1 MSEAIRLLLIDD
13 DEDDYV
19 ITKDLLNEI
28 EGKQHLLDWVPDYQK
43 AVEAIKRQIHDVY
56 LVDYRLSSGTGLDL
70 LLEANKSGCDAPI
83 IFLTG
88 QGDRQIDMKAMEA
101 GAADYL
107 VKGQINA
114 SVLERSIRYAI
125 QRWKMKQAIGKA
137 EKLKTAQELAGAVCH
152 EFSQPLQILSL
163 SLMMLKENP
172 TEITHVETSQQ
183 MIDRIADL
191 VHKLRNITEVKNQ
204 SYLDMQIV
212 DLHASTK
219 NSEQSIKT
227 Y

>member
-1 MSEAIRLLLIDD
+1 MNTPIRLLLIDD
-13 DEDDYV
+13 DEDDYI
-19 ITKDLLNEI
+19 ITRDLLDEI
-28 EGKQHLLDWVPDYQK
+28 EGKQYHLDWISDYNAAK
-43 AVEAIKRQIHDVY
+43 KAIKQQAHDVY
-56 LVDYRLSSGTGLDL
+56 LVDYRLSSGTGLEL
-70 LLEANKSGCDAPI
+70 LLEAKESGCEAPI

-114 SVLERSIRYAI
+114 LLLERSIRYAI

-137 EKLKTAQELAGAVCH
+137 EKLKTAQELAGTVCH

-163 SLMMLKENP
+163 SSMMLKDNP
-172 TEITHVETSQQ
+172 GEINHIETSQQ
-183 MIDRIADL
+183 MIDRITDL
-191 VHKLRNITEVKNQ
+191 VHKLRNITEVKSQ
-204 SYLDMQIV
+204 PYLDMQIV
-212 DLHASTK
+212 DLNASTE
-219 NSEQSIKT
+219 NSEHSIKT

>member
-1 MSEAIRLLLIDD
+1 MNAPIRLLLIDD
-13 DEDDYV
+13 DEDDYI
-19 ITKDLLNEI
+19 ITRDLLDEI
-28 EGKQHLLDWVPDYQK
+28 AGTQYHLDWISDYK
-43 AVEAIKRQIHDVY
+43 AAKEAIKQQAHDVY
-56 LVDYRLSSGTGLDL
+56 LVDYRLSSGTGLEL
-70 LLEANKSGCDAPI
+70 LLEAKKNGCEAPI

-88 QGDRQIDMKAMEA
+88 QGDRKIDMKAMEA

-114 SVLERSIRYAI
+114 LLLERSIRYAI
-125 QRWKMKQAIGKA
+125 QRLKMKQAIGKA

-163 SLMMLKENP
+163 SLMMLKDNP
-172 TEITHVETSQQ
+172 GEISHIETSQQ
-183 MIDRIADL
+183 MIGRITDL
-191 VHKLRNITEVKNQ
+191 VHKLRNITEVKSQ

-212 DLHASTK
+212 DLHASTE
-219 NSEQSIKT
+219 SPAHSIKT

>member
-1 MSEAIRLLLIDD
+1 MNAPIRLLLIDD
-13 DEDDYV
+13 DEDDYI
-19 ITKDLLNEI
+19 ITRDLLDEI
-28 EGKQHLLDWVPDYQK
+28 EAKQYHLDWISDYHD
-43 AVEAIKRQIHDVY
+43 AREAIKQQAHDVY
-56 LVDYRLSSGTGLDL
+56 LVDYRLSGGTGLEIL
-70 LLEANKSGCDAPI
+70 LAAKESGCEAPI

-107 VKGQINA
+107 VKGQFNA

-152 EFSQPLQILSL
+152 EFAQPLQILSL
-163 SLMMLKENP
+163 SLMMLKDNP
-172 TEITHVETSQQ
+172 GEVSYIETSQQ
-183 MIDRIADL
+183 MIGRITDL

-212 DLHASTK
+212 DLHASTDT
-219 NSEQSIKT
+219 SGHSIKT
-227 Y
+227 H